1 VTSTGE
7 VLAPCAA
14 DFIEV
19 LLDQDLRFRHLFG
32 LKAEVCGQFDDRL
45 DPELRFAV
53 GMLKERKQD
62 RGSENLS

>member
-32 LKAEVCGQFDDRL
+32 LRL
-45 DPELRFAV
+45 KFAASSTT
-53 GMLKERKQD
+53 
-62 RGSENLS
+62 GSIQNFASPSAC